1 LVKLQESSASKGLG
15 ELQMENDM
23 IGVGTLQFGLR
34 LSLAIGLGAIVGLE
48 RQWRQRMAG
57 TRTNALVAAGGA
69 AFVMCGLLLDNDPTA
84 RGRIV
89 SYVVSG
95 VGFLGAGVIF
105 KDGANVRG
113 LNTAA
118 TIWCSAAIGALSG
131 LGSLNLALVLAFAVL
146 FTNVVLR
153 PLAYRLHPVLPE
165 AIPAETLYQ
174 LNLACKVSAAPHI
187 RALLLSTITPLPV
200 TLQSIDGEQDDANEQ
215 AHIRA
220 EMTTAGR
227 NNEAIEQ
234 VVMRLSIEDDVSTL
248 SWSIAESA
256 ME

>member
-1 LVKLQESSASKGLG
+1 
-15 ELQMENDM
+15 M
-23 IGVGTLQFGLR
+23 IGISTFQFAIR
-34 LSLAIGLGAIVGLE
+34 LLLAIAMGATVGLE

-57 TRTNALVAAGGA
+57 TRTNALVAAGAA
-69 AFVMCGLLLDNDPTA
+69 AFVMCGLLLDNDPSA

-105 KDGANVRG
+105 KDGTNVRG

-131 LGSLNLALVLAFAVL
+131 LGSLNLALVLAAAVL
-146 FTNVVLR
+146 LTNMVLR
-153 PLAYRLHPVLPE
+153 PLAYRLHPVLPD
-165 AIPAETLYQ
+165 ATPVETLYEVRVT
-174 LNLACKVSAAPHI
+174 CRVSAAAHI
-187 RALLLSTITPLPV
+187 RALLLSTIGRLPV
-200 TLQSIDGEQDDANEQ
+200 TLQSIHGEQEEVNDQ
-215 AHIRA
+215 THIRA

-227 NNEAIEQ
+227 NNEALEQ
-234 VVMRLSIEDDVSTL
+234 VVMRLSIEDEVSNL
-248 SWSIAESA
+248 SWSVVESS

>member
-1 LVKLQESSASKGLG
+1 
-15 ELQMENDM
+15 MEIGM
-23 IGVGTLQFGLR
+23 IGISTLPF
-34 LSLAIGLGAIVGLE
+34 SLHLLAAIVMGATVGLE

-57 TRTNALVAAGGA
+57 TRTNALVAAGAA
-69 AFVMCGLLLDNDPTA
+69 AFVMCGLLLDNDPSA

-105 KDGANVRG
+105 KDGANVRS

-131 LGSLNLALVLAFAVL
+131 LGSLNLAIILAAAVL
-146 FTNVVLR
+146 LTNMVLR

-165 AIPAETLYQ
+165 ATPIETMYEVR
-174 LNLACKVSAAPHI
+174 LACKVSAAVE
-187 RALLLSTITPLPV
+187 T
-200 TLQSIDGEQDDANEQ
+200 
-215 AHIRA
+215 
-220 EMTTAGR
+220 
-227 NNEAIEQ
+227 
-234 VVMRLSIEDDVSTL
+234 
-248 SWSIAESA
+248 A

>member
-1 LVKLQESSASKGLG
+1 
-15 ELQMENDM
+15 M
-23 IGVGTLQFGLR
+23 IAISTFEFGLH
-34 LSLAIGLGAIVGLE
+34 LLLAIGMGAMVGLE

-57 TRTNALVAAGGA
+57 TRTTALAAAGAA
-69 AFVMCGLLLDNDPTA
+69 AFVMCGLLLNDDPSA

-118 TIWCSAAIGALSG
+118 TIWCSAAIGALCG
-131 LGSLNLALVLAFAVL
+131 LGALHLALVLAAGVL
-146 FTNVVLR
+146 LTNMVLR

-165 AIPAETLYQ
+165 AIPAETLYELK
-174 LNLACKVSAAPHI
+174 LNCKVSAAAHI

-200 TLQSIDGEQDDANEQ
+200 TLQSIHGEHDAADDQ
-215 AHIRA
+215 THIRA
-220 EMTTAGR
+220 EVMTAGR
-227 NNEAIEQ
+227 NNEALEQ
-234 VVMRLSIEDDVSTL
+234 VVMRLSMEDDVSNL
-248 SWSIAESA
+248 SWSV
-256 ME
+256 